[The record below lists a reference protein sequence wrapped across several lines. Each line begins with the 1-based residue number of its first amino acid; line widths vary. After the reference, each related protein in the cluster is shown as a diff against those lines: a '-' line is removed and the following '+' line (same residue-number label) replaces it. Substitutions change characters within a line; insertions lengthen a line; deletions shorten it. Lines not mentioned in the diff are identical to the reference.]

1 MKNLEKGERI
11 EDLQCGGLK
20 IIQNKDLYTFTSD
33 SVLLANFVKLKRN
46 DKVLEIGGGS
56 GVISILLSA
65 KTKCQDFTLVELQ
78 KEMANLCQKN
88 IALNNLSDKLS
99 LVCDDIK
106 NWKKHFVAGQF
117 DAVFSNPP
125 YMKGGTGNKQ
135 EARNIARHEE
145 NLPLEDLVSV
155 AGKLLKEGGSFWCV
169 YCSDRACELIIK
181 LHKERLETKE
191 MFFTENGK
199 GKVARVVLR
208 AVKGGK
214 SGVKI
219 YPNLVTNDSDGKYIE
234 ALQTRN
240 FLK

>member
-1 MKNLEKGERI
+1 M
-11 EDLQCGGLK
+11 
-20 IIQNKDLYTFTSD
+20 
-33 SVLLANFVKLKRN
+33 
-46 DKVLEIGGGS
+46 DKS
-56 GVISILLSA
+56 LS
-65 KTKCQDFTLVELQ
+65 
-78 KEMANLCQKN
+78 KN

-169 YCSDRACELIIK
+169 YCSERACELIIK

-191 MFFTENGK
+191 MFSQKMEK
-199 GKVARVVLR
+199 GKFPGCFCEPLKVENMASRYT
-208 AVKGGK
+208 
-214 SGVKI
+214 KI
-219 YPNLVTNDSDGKYIE
+219 L
-234 ALQTRN
+234 
-240 FLK
+240 

>member
-1 MKNLEKGERI
+1 MQSFRKKKLAKGAEKNVFHI
-11 EDLQCGGLK
+11 P
-20 IIQNKDLYTFTSD
+20 
-33 SVLLANFVKLKRN
+33 
-46 DKVLEIGGGS
+46 
-56 GVISILLSA
+56 
-65 KTKCQDFTLVELQ
+65 LVESVEKPAGNLG
-78 KEMANLCQKN
+78 KTAGGNRWKKLCQKN
-88 IALNNLSDKLS
+88 IELNNLTDRLK

-191 MFFTENGK
+191 MLFTENGK
-199 GKVARVVLR
+199 GQVARVVLR

>member
-1 MKNLEKGERI
+1 MKMLEKGERI

-33 SVLLANFVKLKRN
+33 SVLIANFVKLKKN
-46 DKVLEIGGGS
+46 DKALEIGGGS
-56 GVISILLSA
+56 GVVSILLSA
-65 KTKCQDFTLVELQ
+65 KTKCQDFTIVELQ
-78 KEMANLCQKN
+78 KEMAKLCQKN
-88 IALNNLSDKLS
+88 IELNNLTDRLKLI
-99 LVCDDIK
+99 CDDIK
-106 NWKKHFVAGQF
+106 NWKKYFVAGQF
-117 DAVFSNPP
+117 DSIFSNPP

-135 EARNIARHEE
+135 DSRRLARHEE
-145 NLPLEDLVSV
+145 NLPLEELVFV
-155 AGKLLKEGGSFWCV
+155 ASKLLKEGGDFWCV
-169 YCSDRACELIIK
+169 YCSERACELIAC

-199 GKVARVVLR
+199 GQVSRVLLR

-214 SGVKI
+214 HGVKV
-219 YPNLVTNDSDGKYIE
+219 YKNLVTNDSDGKYVE